1 MARQNINLGT
11 NANDGTGDKLRDA
24 MTKVND
30 NLIEL
35 YSRTGGDATQTG
47 TSIGVSGNILGIGG
61 DMTITTN
68 NVGNLTIAATTYITK
83 DSFLSGN
90 IRINTQEVDTNNR
103 FLMEGNL
110 RVKGSATIGQDSNV
124 DSLILN
130 STVYNSIIPTFDNTF
145 DIGTPSLKYRNMYV
159 GGTINSAN
167 IYTANANINGG
178 KINST
183 IIGDATPAEGR
194 FSTLRSEGDSFL
206 GDLLIRDNQI
216 STGAVN
222 GTIEFRPNGTG
233 NVYVSTKLIVGSG
246 STPMVNPVLQATGN
260 ADNFSQ
266 IGVQNTNNGKFACS
280 DIVVFTNDG
289 SDFFNFADIGQN
301 NSGWDGSLQYIY
313 FDDGTDAS
321 TWQIGDMVVQYDIN
335 DGSSILARGEIDE
348 KVNNPANPAEIRIR
362 VCKIFEGTTG
372 IFEQGSISGD
382 VYNESDWSN
391 ATPKDHLLETFTSTG
406 VAVYNIGTHSLND
419 STAKAAF
426 APTIALASDSIEV
439 KVNGILQAPGEDYT
453 VQFDKI
459 KFYNVPPAGQ
469 TITIRQYP
477 DANYPFTV
485 GQSGD
490 SYVYNN
496 GSKLTIGTMT
506 GHDVLFHVNGI
517 RYTAEAGRI
526 KGHTK
531 NWIIGSGVTDK
542 YGFTDT
548 GEKLQVH
555 GVIRT
560 SDHVKGGLT
569 EGNIDTDFILNP
581 VKTIYSYTPT
591 VSDINIYL
599 SSDSGDAAGRVI
611 IFNNRSSVYSYNLID
626 QDTSTLIASIDP
638 NTAHSLACDSNGWFL
653 VSTI

>member
-24 MTKVND
+24 MKKVND
-30 NLIEL
+30 SLIEL
-35 YSRTGGDATQTG
+35 YSRTGGDQTQTG
-47 TSIGVSGNILGIGG
+47 VNIGVVGNVLGIKS

-68 NVGNLTIAATTYITK
+68 NAGNLTIAAPTYITK
-83 DSFLSGN
+83 DSVMFGN
-90 IRINTQEVDTNNR
+90 LKINTEEIDVNSR
-103 FLMEGNL
+103 VLMEGNI
-110 RVKGSATIGQDSNV
+110 RVKGSATVGADSNV
-124 DSLILN
+124 DRLILN
-130 STVYNSIIPTFDNTF
+130 STVYNSIIPTFDVTF

-167 IYTANANINGG
+167 IYSPNVNINGG

-183 IIGDATPAEGR
+183 VIGDATPAEAR
-194 FSTLRSEGDSFL
+194 FSTLTTLGDSFL

-233 NVYVSTKLIVGSG
+233 NVYVSTKLIVGAG

-301 NSGWDGSLQYIY
+301 NTGWDGSLQYIY
-313 FDDGTDAS
+313 FDDNTDAA
-321 TWQIGDMVVQYDIN
+321 TWQIGDTVVQYDIN

-348 KVNNPANPAEIRIR
+348 IGENPANPFEIRIR

-372 IFEQGSISGD
+372 IFEQGSTSGD
-382 VYNESDWSN
+382 VYNETDWSN
-391 ATPKDHLLETFTSTG
+391 ATPKDHVVETFTSTG
-406 VAVYNIGTHSLND
+406 AAVYNIGTHSLNS

-439 KVNGILQAPGEDYT
+439 KVDGILQTPGVDYT
-453 VQFDKI
+453 VQFNKI
-459 KFYNVPPAGQ
+459 KFYNVPSAGKI
-469 TITIRQYP
+469 ITIRQYP

-517 RYTAEAGRI
+517 RYTSEAGRI

-531 NWIIGSGVTDK
+531 NWIIGSGVTDQ

-548 GEKLQVH
+548 GEKLQIH
-555 GVIRT
+555 GNLRIN
-560 SDHVKGGLT
+560 
-569 EGNIDTDFILNP
+569 GNI
-581 VKTIYSYTPT
+581 VMQSRTI
-591 VSDINIYL
+591 
-599 SSDSGDAAGRVI
+599 A
-611 IFNNRSSVYSYNLID
+611 SSVGINGDVSGMVAID
-626 QDTSTLIASIDP
+626 NDYIYRCIANYDGSSNIWVRTALNSTP
-638 NTAHSLACDSNGWFL
+638 W
-653 VSTI
+653 

>member
-24 MTKVND
+24 MAKVND

-35 YSRTGGDATQTG
+35 YFRTGGDATQTG
-47 TSIGVSGNILGIGG
+47 TSIGVIGNILGIGG

-68 NVGNLTIAATTYITK
+68 DLGNLTIAASTYITK
-83 DSFLSGN
+83 DSFLFGN
-90 IRINTQEVDTNNR
+90 LRLNTEESDANNR

-124 DSLILN
+124 DWLVLN
-130 STVYNSIIPTFDNTF
+130 STVYNSIIPTYDDTF

-159 GGTINSAN
+159 SGTINSAN

-194 FSTLRSEGDSFL
+194 FSILRTDGDSFL

-216 STGAVN
+216 SSGTVN
-222 GTIEFRPNGTG
+222 GDVEVRPNGTG
-233 NVYVSTKLIVGSG
+233 NVYVSTKLIVGAG

-260 ADNFSQ
+260 ANNFTQ
-266 IGVQNTNNGKFACS
+266 IGVQNRNDGKFACS

-289 SDFFNFADIGQN
+289 SDFYNFCDIGQN
-301 NSGWDGSLQYIY
+301 NTGWDGSLQYIY
-313 FDDGTDAS
+313 FEDGTDAN
-321 TWQIGDMVVQYDIN
+321 TWQIGDMLVQYDIN

-348 KVNNPANPAEIRIR
+348 IILNPANPAEIRIR
-362 VCKIFEGTTG
+362 VCNVFEGTTG
-372 IFEQGSISGD
+372 IFEQGSTSGD
-382 VYNESDWSN
+382 VYNETDWSN

-406 VAVYNIGTHSLND
+406 DAVYYIGTHSLND

-439 KVNGILQAPGEDYT
+439 KVNGTLQDPGVDYT

-459 KFYNVPPAGQ
+459 KFYNVPSAGQ
-469 TITIRQYP
+469 TITIRQFP
-477 DANYPFTV
+477 DANYPFTA

-506 GHDVLFHVNGI
+506 GHDVLFHVNGV

-526 KGHTK
+526 KGHTR
-531 NWIIGSGVTDK
+531 NWIIGSGVTDIN
-542 YGFTDT
+542 GFTDT
-548 GEKLQVH
+548 GGK
-555 GVIRT
+555 I
-560 SDHVKGGLT
+560 
-569 EGNIDTDFILNP
+569 
-581 VKTIYSYTPT
+581 
-591 VSDINIYL
+591 
-599 SSDSGDAAGRVI
+599 
-611 IFNNRSSVYSYNLID
+611 
-626 QDTSTLIASIDP
+626 TSTRCNKD
-638 NTAHSLACDSNGWFL
+638 N
-653 VSTI
+653 

>member
-24 MTKVND
+24 MSKVNE

-35 YSRTGGDATQTG
+35 YSRTGGDQTQTG
-47 TSIGVSGNILGIGG
+47 TSIGVSGNVLGIGG

-83 DSFLSGN
+83 DTFFAGN
-90 IRINTQEVDTNNR
+90 VKINTEEVDVNNR
-103 FLMEGNL
+103 MLMEGNL
-110 RVKGSATIGQDSNV
+110 KVKGSVTIGADSNV
-124 DSLILN
+124 DRLILN
-130 STVYNSIIPTFDNTF
+130 STVYDDIIPTFDNTF
-145 DIGTPSLKYRNMYV
+145 DIGTPSLKYRNVYI

-167 IYTANANINGG
+167 IYTPNANINGG

-183 IIGDATPAEGR
+183 IIGDATPAEAR
-194 FSTLRSEGDSFL
+194 FSTLTTVGDSFL

-233 NVYVSTKLIVGSG
+233 NVYVSTKLIVGAG

-260 ADNFSQ
+260 ADNFTQ
-266 IGVQNTNNGKFACS
+266 IGVQNKGSGKFACS

-289 SDFFNFADIGQN
+289 SDFYNFCDIGQN
-301 NSGWDGSLQYIY
+301 NTGWDGSLQYIY
-313 FDDGTDAS
+313 FDDNSDAT
-321 TWQIGDMVVQYDIN
+321 TWQIGDTVVQYDLN
-335 DGSSILARGEIDE
+335 DGSSILARGQIDE
-348 KVNNPANPAEIRIR
+348 IVENPANIAEIRIR
-362 VCKIFEGTTG
+362 VCNIFEGTTG
-372 IFEQGSISGD
+372 IFEQGSSSGD
-382 VYNESDWSN
+382 VYNETDWSN
-391 ATPKDHLLETFTSTG
+391 ATPKDHVLETFTSTG
-406 VAVYNIGTHSLND
+406 DAVYYIGTHSLNS

-426 APTIALASDSIEV
+426 APTIALASDSVEV
-439 KVNGILQAPGEDYT
+439 KVNGILQSAGIDYT

-459 KFYNVPPAGQ
+459 KFYNVPAAGQ
-469 TITIRQYP
+469 TITIRQLL
-477 DANYPFTV
+477 DANYPFTI

-506 GHDVLFHVNGI
+506 GHDVLFHTNGI

-542 YGFTDT
+542 DGFADT

-555 GVIRT
+555 GVIKT
-560 SDHVKGGLT
+560 TQHVKGGIT
-569 EGNIDTDFILNP
+569 EGNISDDFILNP

-591 VSDINIYL
+591 ASDINIYL
-599 SSDSGDAAGRVI
+599 SSDSGNAVGRVI
-611 IFNNRSSVYSYNLID
+611 IFNNRSSTYSYNLVD
-626 QDTSTLIASIDP
+626 EDTSAIIASIDP

>member
-24 MTKVND
+24 MKKVND
-30 NLIEL
+30 SLIEL
-35 YSRTGGDATQTG
+35 YSRTGGDQTQTG
-47 TSIGVSGNILGIGG
+47 VNIGVVGNVLGIKS

-68 NVGNLTIAATTYITK
+68 NAGNLTIAAPTYITK
-83 DSFLSGN
+83 DSVMFGN
-90 IRINTQEVDTNNR
+90 LKINTEEVDVNSR
-103 FLMEGNL
+103 VLMEGNI
-110 RVKGSATIGQDSNV
+110 RVKGSATVGADSNV
-124 DSLILN
+124 DRLILN
-130 STVYNSIIPTFDNTF
+130 STVYNSIIPTFDVTF

-167 IYTANANINGG
+167 IYSPNVNINGG

-183 IIGDATPAEGR
+183 VIGDATPAEAR
-194 FSTLRSEGDSFL
+194 FSTLTTLGDSFL

-233 NVYVSTKLIVGSG
+233 NVYVSTKLIVGAG

-301 NSGWDGSLQYIY
+301 NTGWDGSLQYIY
-313 FDDGTDAS
+313 FDDNTDAA
-321 TWQIGDMVVQYDIN
+321 TWQIGDTVVQYDIN

-348 KVNNPANPAEIRIR
+348 IVENPANPFEIRIR

-382 VYNESDWSN
+382 VYNETDWSN
-391 ATPKDHLLETFTSTG
+391 ATPKDHVIETFTSTG
-406 VAVYNIGTHSLND
+406 AAVYNIGTHSLNS

-439 KVNGILQAPGEDYT
+439 KVDGILQTPGVDYT
-453 VQFDKI
+453 VQFNKI
-459 KFYNVPPAGQ
+459 KFYNVPSAGKI
-469 TITIRQYP
+469 ITIRQYP

-506 GHDVLFHVNGI
+506 GHDLLFHVNGI
-517 RYTAEAGRI
+517 RYTSEAGRI

-531 NWIIGSGVTDK
+531 NWIIGSGVTDQ
-542 YGFTDT
+542 YGFADT
-548 GEKLQVH
+548 GEKVQVH
-555 GVIRT
+555 GVIKT
-560 SDHVKGGLT
+560 TQHVKGGIT
-569 EGNIDTDFILNP
+569 EGNISNDFTLNP

-591 VSDINIYL
+591 ASDINIYL
-599 SSDSGDAAGRVI
+599 SSDSGNAVGRVI
-611 IFNNRSSVYSYNLID
+611 IFNNRSSTYSYNLID
-626 QDTSTLIASIDP
+626 EDTSTIIVSIDS
-638 NTAHSLACDSNGWFL
+638 NTAHSVACDSNGWFV